1 MLTDGTWWPKI
12 GPSINRRTLFL
23 FARPNLHF
31 DGRVRFP
38 GFLIYKGDKK
48 ALGAPP
54 ENVCQSQ
61 RIKMRRTKCCC
72 RHERQECRHHR
83 TKSVAVGVLSPLH
96 CWRGGINPPG
106 GMWMIKFRERVTI
119 CYYTSRRNNCRTKS
133 RECTT
138 QAKKPCTHLIIT
150 ADELLYDATSRRN
163 NCRTK
168 ICPIVVKVANERT
181 RTQHCSPSS
190 L

>member
-1 MLTDGTWWPKI
+1 MLLPPEYSNT
-12 GPSINRRTLFL
+12 
-23 FARPNLHF
+23 
-31 DGRVRFP
+31 V
-38 GFLIYKGDKK
+38 YKGDKK

-72 RHERQECRHHR
+72 RQECRHHR

-168 ICPIVVKVANERT
+168 ICTIVVKVANERT